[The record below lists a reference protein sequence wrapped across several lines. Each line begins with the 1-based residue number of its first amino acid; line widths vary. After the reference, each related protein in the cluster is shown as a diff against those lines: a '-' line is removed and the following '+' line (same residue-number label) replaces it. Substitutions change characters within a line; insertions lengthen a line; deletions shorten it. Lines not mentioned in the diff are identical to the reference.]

1 MERELFIV
9 IVDALNTLP
18 EARRRPAKSRYSHR
32 QVLAVAFWAAL
43 HERPISWATRRK
55 NWPFHDR
62 TRPLP
67 SNATMSRRLR
77 EPVISPILDQLLESL
92 RVRGD
97 VQRTLIL
104 DGRPLVVA
112 THSRDASATFGDG
125 AGGKRRGYKLH
136 AIVDQLGNCRA
147 HRVQPLNVSEQ
158 TVAYEL
164 ISTLEHQAADTLLAD
179 GMYDVNRLYE
189 IAGRRGIQMFA
200 ERRYKKAKGVGHQR
214 HSKHRLRAL
223 QIMKDDPSVL
233 DDRRFIESCFG
244 TQGNRI
250 GGLGPLANH
259 VRGLP
264 RVQRWVSLKLVID
277 AAHRQIRTKTEA
289 A

>member
-1 MERELFIV
+1 MERELFAV
-9 IVDALNTLP
+9 IVEALNALP
-18 EARRRPAKSRYSHR
+18 EAKRRPAKSRYSHR

-43 HERPISWATRRK
+43 HDRPISWATQRR

-77 EPVISPILDQLLESL
+77 DPVIARIVDLLIKSMWVE
-92 RVRGD
+92 GHGA
-97 VQRTLIL
+97 RTLIV

-112 THSRDASATFGDG
+112 THSRDISATFGYG

-136 AIVDQLGNCRA
+136 AIVDLLGNCRV
-147 HRVQPLNVSEQ
+147 HRVEPLNVSEQ
-158 TVAYEL
+158 VVAYEM
-164 ISTLEHQAADTLLAD
+164 IASLEHRAADLLLAD
-179 GMYDVNRLYE
+179 GMYDVNKLYE
-189 IAGRRGIQMFA
+189 IAGVRGIQMLA

-214 HSKHRLRAL
+214 HSEHRLRGL
-223 QIMKDDPSVL
+223 EIMKQDPKAL

-244 TQGNRI
+244 TQGNQI
-250 GGLGPLANH
+250 GGLGPLPNH
-259 VRGLP
+259 VRALD
-264 RVQRWVSLKLVID
+264 RVRRWVSLKVVID
-277 AAHRQIRTKTEA
+277 AAHRKKRRASEA